1 MRCEALFPWT
11 LLYPRASLP
20 PFSSLYCPSL
30 QTYDPWSKS
39 AYNWVHGGGGGGEK
53 GSSRDERM
61 SLVSRALENFFPHSS
76 LVCRFFLHGIPLEL
90 SSKYQKYKKTK
101 THQTNRVPRAKKRVT
116 RWDGWWSER
125 GEGRPPLFHLLHSH
139 PAFSSP
145 IPSPRHASFCT
156 TLPRGSR
163 GACRADMHVGD
174 GNVFEGKGGTSR
186 SGEGER
192 FRGRKCRADGTLSP
206 TDKNLHHGFW
216 QPQRSSVSVM

>member
-1 MRCEALFPWT
+1 M
-11 LLYPRASLP
+11 
-20 PFSSLYCPSL
+20 
-30 QTYDPWSKS
+30 
-39 AYNWVHGGGGGGEK
+39 
-53 GSSRDERM
+53 SRD
-61 SLVSRALENFFPHSS
+61 LENFFPHSS

-90 SSKYQKYKKTK
+90 ASKYQKYKKTK
-101 THQTNRVPRAKKRVT
+101 THQTNRVQRAKSVSP
-116 RWDGWWSER
+116 DGMD
-125 GEGRPPLFHLLHSH
+125 GGHLLHSH

-174 GNVFEGKGGTSR
+174 GNVFGGKGGTSR

-206 TDKNLHHGFW
+206 TDKNLHHGF
-216 QPQRSSVSVM
+216 